1 LERNQADKGATT
13 PSVFDAQALGSS
25 FEEVAVDVLRAE
37 TTEFLSRWFRAS
49 RGEADLTIWIDSDKR
64 IVKHQLSFFGQVV
77 EWNPIHGTRTGLI
90 VEEEGATGTDGTID
104 AAEII
109 RFDQKVQAFAVAQ
122 AIGVLGHVRHIS
134 ESERS
139 ALIFNLRESPKLHA
153 RARERALKAWAPR
166 GEEIMSDRRPGFW
179 NRLRRWITGE

>member
-1 LERNQADKGATT
+1 MEWKLADKGANL
-13 PSVFDAQALGSS
+13 PAVFDAETLGSS

-37 TTEFLSRWFRAS
+37 KTEFLSRWFRAK
-49 RGEADLTIWIDSDKR
+49 RGEADLTIWIDGDKR

-90 VEEEGATGTDGTID
+90 VEQEVEGASAEQ

-109 RFDQKVQAFAVAQ
+109 HFDKRVQDHAVAQ
-122 AIGVLGHVRHIS
+122 AMDVLKYVKQLG
-134 ESERS
+134 EAERDV
-139 ALIFNLRESPKLHA
+139 LVYNLRESPKLHA
-153 RARERALKAWAPR
+153 RARERAMAAWAPR
-166 GEEIMSDRRPGFW
+166 GEEIVSDRRPGFW